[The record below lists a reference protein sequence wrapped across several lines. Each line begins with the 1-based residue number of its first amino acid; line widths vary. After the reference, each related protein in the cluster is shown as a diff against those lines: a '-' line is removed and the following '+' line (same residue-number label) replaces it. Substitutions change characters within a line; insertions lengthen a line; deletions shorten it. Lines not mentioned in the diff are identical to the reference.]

1 MRAPMDLCTRGWLG
15 CITVSIALRTGDKQ
29 DIHLTGVH
37 HVCVTEVLLS
47 YATTLA
53 FYLHLASL
61 PSDKRPDFTTHPI
74 LPRLLQ
80 LKEAVSSMEDADFA
94 AASDDEDD
102 MIELYDGEEETD
114 DEGEE
119 TPEEKA
125 ALKKALKKLLSGQG
139 EDVDWEDA
147 EDTWEGGDLED
158 GELEGLQAEAD
169 EPLSDDELEEEDEDL
184 DDEDLDLKDD
194 SEMDDED
201 DLLDDLE
208 DEDEEENEPVASKS
222 SKSKKDSKK
231 TGKAALLEEPE
242 FVPASKS
249 KRSLDQKSIFD
260 DEDMGD
266 LTELSASEQA
276 ERSAKKRSLRFH
288 TSKIAATSARRAA
301 AREARLQGDEDVPYK
316 NRQAARDAALQRNS
330 ARGTEGEDLDGQ
342 DWSDKDKKRARE
354 AMDQDD
360 GDDYYETVKRRR
372 TDEKEAKQQAHDE
385 AREEQR

>member
-1 MRAPMDLCTRGWLG
+1 MSLAET
-15 CITVSIALRTGDKQ
+15 
-29 DIHLTGVH
+29 
-37 HVCVTEVLLS
+37 LLS

-80 LKEAVSSMEDADFA
+80 MKEAVSAMEEADFA
-94 AASDDEDD
+94 AASDDEGDL
-102 MIELYDGEEETD
+102 IELYDGEEETD
-114 DEGEE
+114 DDEDGPE

-125 ALKKALKKLLSGQG
+125 ALKKALKQLLSGQG
-139 EDVDWEDA
+139 QEVDWEDA

-158 GELEGLQAEAD
+158 GELEGLQADAGDVLSEEDSGD
-169 EPLSDDELEEEDEDL
+169 EEDDEELDE
-184 DDEDLDLKDD
+184 DDEDLDL
-194 SEMDDED
+194 ED
-201 DLLDDLE
+201 DLDLDDEEGLS
-208 DEDEEENEPVASKS
+208 DDFEDEEEEIEPVSTK
-222 SKSKKDSKK
+222 KSKKDSKK
-231 TGKAALLEEPE
+231 SGKPALLEEPD

-249 KRSLDQKSIFD
+249 GKRSSGQKSMFD

-360 GDDYYETVKRRR
+360 GNDYYETVKRRR
-372 TDEKEAKQQAHDE
+372 TDEKEAKQQAHDQ